1 MTGVLGTELNRP
13 DAVAK
18 ATGRARY
25 TEDIRPDGLLHCAV
39 VRSPLASARIRS
51 VDTVAALSA
60 PGVVRVL
67 TADDLPDRRWGGVLH
82 DQPVLAREVTRFAG
96 EPVALVVAEGK
107 ANADRAAA
115 LVGLDLVPLPAA
127 VTLTDALRADAWQ
140 VHAGQPNPLPPSR
153 IRRGDVDASLR
164 DAAFTVT
171 TRIESHRVHQAYLEP
186 RATLAELDPDGGLV
200 VTTTSQ
206 DPFTVRKGLAAL
218 LDRPMSEITVR
229 VPALGGGFGGKL
241 HLGLAPLAAVAA
253 LATGRPVRV
262 VCSREED
269 LRAGNP
275 RENSMVELTSA
286 VDADGRL
293 LARRATVYLDSGA
306 YAFDTPTIASIA
318 ALLGTGPY
326 RIDAVDLSAAAVATN
341 TCPTGSFRGPSGPQL
356 VYAVEAHMDE
366 IAAAV
371 GLDPVEVRRR
381 NLLRSGD
388 RGPNGEL
395 IPDVSIAECLDIA
408 STRLARWRSDAPP
421 LPEGRRRGY
430 GLACAWWV
438 TSGSPAS
445 ATVTMNEDG
454 TATVAT
460 GGTEIGTG
468 AVVVGVAAVVA
479 DELGIP
485 LSQVTVRSGGT
496 DAPYDAGSK
505 GSRTLYGIGNAAV
518 SAAREVA
525 RQLREEAAER
535 LEAAPDDLILTD
547 GRVEV
552 RGLPDSAIPLAEIA
566 TGALN
571 RTGPLV
577 GSGRFKAARAPLA
590 GSTLDGMRFD
600 VFNEATFH
608 CHAAEIELDPE
619 TGRIEVLRYLAVHD
633 IGTVLNPEGAR
644 GQVEGGV
651 VQGLGYALSE
661 VLDVAADGTVRNADL
676 VDYRLPT
683 VADIPRDIETVFL
696 PGHPGPSGPHGAKG
710 VGEAP
715 VIVPAAA
722 VGAALRDILGALPGA
737 LPLDP
742 IRVAAFLDHLEKGS
756 AR

>member
-1 MTGVLGTELNRP
+1 
-13 DAVAK
+13 
-18 ATGRARY
+18 
-25 TEDIRPDGLLHCAV
+25 
-39 VRSPLASARIRS
+39 
-51 VDTVAALSA
+51 
-60 PGVVRVL
+60 
-67 TADDLPDRRWGGVLH
+67 
-82 DQPVLAREVTRFAG
+82 
-96 EPVALVVAEGK
+96 
-107 ANADRAAA
+107 
-115 LVGLDLVPLPAA
+115 
-127 VTLTDALRADAWQ
+127 
-140 VHAGQPNPLPPSR
+140 
-153 IRRGDVDASLR
+153 
-164 DAAFTVT
+164 
-171 TRIESHRVHQAYLEP
+171 
-186 RATLAELDPDGGLV
+186 
-200 VTTTSQ
+200 
-206 DPFTVRKGLAAL
+206 
-218 LDRPMSEITVR
+218 
-229 VPALGGGFGGKL
+229 
-241 HLGLAPLAAVAA
+241 
-253 LATGRPVRV
+253 
-262 VCSREED
+262 
-269 LRAGNP
+269 
-275 RENSMVELTSA
+275 
-286 VDADGRL
+286 
-293 LARRATVYLDSGA
+293 
-306 YAFDTPTIASIA
+306 
-318 ALLGTGPY
+318 
-326 RIDAVDLSAAAVATN
+326 
-341 TCPTGSFRGPSGPQL
+341 
-356 VYAVEAHMDE
+356 MDE

-388 RGPNGEL
+388 CGPNGEL

-408 STRLARWRSDAPP
+408 STRLAEWRSDAPP
-421 LPEGRRRGY
+421 PAAEGRRRGY

-496 DAPYDAGSK
+496 DGPYDAGSK

-535 LEAAPDDLILTD
+535 LEAAPDDLILAG
-547 GRVEV
+547 GRIGV
-552 RGLPDSAIPLAEIA
+552 RGLPDSAIPLAEVA
-566 TGALN
+566 AGALN

-661 VLDVAADGTVRNADL
+661 VLDVADDGTVRNADL

-742 IRVAAFLDHLEKGS
+742 IRVAAFLDHLQEG
-756 AR
+756 